1 MLVVKRTMIVYNG
14 IGSWVIM
21 VVKMAV
27 TVNNRGLVVNRMVQE
42 DFVVNITIMV
52 LVIMIVVD
60 VMIKIG
66 VLFL

>member
-1 MLVVKRTMIVYNG
+1 MLVVERTMIVYNR

-21 VVKMAV
+21 VVRMAV

-60 VMIKIG
+60 VMIKDWCPC
-66 VLFL
+66 

>member
-1 MLVVKRTMIVYNG
+1 MLVVERTMIVYNG

-60 VMIKIG
+60 VMIKDWCPC
-66 VLFL
+66 